1 MGVRTA
7 VDTDKINLA
16 EAKIAGALQSVRM
29 AVDRLNTHTREF
41 HAAAGSDDKNG
52 NLQQQ
57 SQTDQDNKSKQYTD
71 TNSVAEKDQEAARAA
86 AAQYSEVEIDSSASL
101 KNLPIGLDNGLGH
114 IVGFE

>member
-1 MGVRTA
+1 MAVRTA
-7 VDTDKINLA
+7 ADTEKINLA

-29 AVDRLNTHTREF
+29 AVDQLNARAREF

-52 NLQQQ
+52 NLKQQ
-57 SQTDQDNKSKQYTD
+57 SQADQDNKSKQYAD

-86 AAQYSEVEIDSSASL
+86 VAQYSEAEIGNSVSL
-101 KNLPIGLDNGLGH
+101 HLDNGLGR